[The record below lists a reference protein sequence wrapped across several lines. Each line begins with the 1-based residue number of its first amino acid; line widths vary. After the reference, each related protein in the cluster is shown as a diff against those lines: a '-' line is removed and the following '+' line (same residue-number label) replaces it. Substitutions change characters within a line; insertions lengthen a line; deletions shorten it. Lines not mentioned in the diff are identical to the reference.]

1 MQLQKLELRTKR
13 RKIVTCL
20 MTFIM
25 FSLLWMAQPG
35 PAGATDQSNDGYPA
49 SEQLEIWV
57 GYNDDRN
64 KTYTHLKTFQQSELE
79 KMRQR
84 HVYTFIDNLP
94 CTIVDPAE
102 GVELTD
108 ILDACGI
115 DVDDVKNFRF
125 WTSDVPNTPYQTLT
139 KAFLLDTPKYYFPCI
154 TDNWEL
160 VEGGFYDPTAGYS
173 GSSDIYFPDSVAA
186 AAYAVEV
193 PPMLA
198 FRDRWQRVFSGESGD
213 TSFSNLVDA
222 VRYRLVFGHPGN
234 LGSAHPEHTASRS
247 AKWIYRMDVTLN
259 GSPQAVTKVTLDK
272 TTATIK
278 VGSTAQ
284 LTATISPSKAA
295 NKNVTWSSSD
305 TAVATVSDTG
315 LVTAVAPGTATVT
328 VTTADGGK
336 TATCAVTVPSA
347 SGGAGGGGSV
357 TEVAL
362 DKTSASVTIGGSY
375 QLTATVTPSTADQ
388 SVTWSSSDTAVAT
401 VSDTGLVT
409 AVAPGSATIT
419 VTTADGGKTATC
431 VVTVQAA
438 TAAATGVSLNKT
450 TATFDPGA
458 TEQLLAT
465 VTPGT
470 ADQSVTWKTS
480 DSRVATVNSVG
491 LVTAVAPG
499 TANITVTTKDGGFTA
514 TCAVTVKGESA
525 PVVQNPAGDLQDIS
539 GHWAES
545 NIKEL
550 VARGV
555 VSGYP
560 DGTFLPDNT
569 ITRAEFSVI
578 LVKAFG
584 LTLQDGKVFADTSGH
599 WAEEYIATTTAYG
612 IVSGYDDSSFG
623 PDDPITREQMAV
635 MLVKALKLSPAE
647 GDSQTQFADRDSI
660 SDWAMDAVAIATQEG
675 IMTGYPDNTFAPQGS
690 ATRAEAVTAI
700 ISALNNKNN

>member
-336 TATCAVTVPSA
+336 TATC
-347 SGGAGGGGSV
+347 
-357 TEVAL
+357 
-362 DKTSASVTIGGSY
+362 
-375 QLTATVTPSTADQ
+375 
-388 SVTWSSSDTAVAT
+388 
-401 VSDTGLVT
+401 
-409 AVAPGSATIT
+409 
-419 VTTADGGKTATC
+419 